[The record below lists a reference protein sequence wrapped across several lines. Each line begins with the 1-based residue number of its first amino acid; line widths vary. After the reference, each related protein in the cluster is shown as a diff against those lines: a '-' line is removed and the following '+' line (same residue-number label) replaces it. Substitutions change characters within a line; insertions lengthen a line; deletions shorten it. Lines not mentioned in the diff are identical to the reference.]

1 MKGIP
6 AFDRLK
12 LRGKM
17 ILIYFL
23 AVFLPIALIGGMLI
37 LRTQSMEREK
47 LERDIFSQFQRI
59 SREMENLFES
69 YELLVNT
76 LGQDRNISELLAGSY
91 DAPIDAQEIYL
102 SVYSKYLETLYVYP
116 DVKQLTYYSGNPTLI
131 SAPPFFV
138 NLEEYLKGTWELQ
151 DFGAASGS

>member
-47 LERDIFSQFQRI
+47 LERDKFI
-59 SREMENLFES
+59 
-69 YELLVNT
+69 
-76 LGQDRNISELLAGSY
+76 
-91 DAPIDAQEIYL
+91 
-102 SVYSKYLETLYVYP
+102 
-116 DVKQLTYYSGNPTLI
+116 
-131 SAPPFFV
+131 
-138 NLEEYLKGTWELQ
+138 
-151 DFGAASGS
+151 

>member
-1 MKGIP
+1 MYEIGNLVGYENIPPTSTWFLKYYGVAPGAFREQYWGAKMKGIP

-59 SREMENLFES
+59 SRNGKF
-69 YELLVNT
+69 
-76 LGQDRNISELLAGSY
+76 I
-91 DAPIDAQEIYL
+91 
-102 SVYSKYLETLYVYP
+102 
-116 DVKQLTYYSGNPTLI
+116 
-131 SAPPFFV
+131 
-138 NLEEYLKGTWELQ
+138 
-151 DFGAASGS
+151 

>member
-37 LRTQSMEREK
+37 LRTQSMER
-47 LERDIFSQFQRI
+47 
-59 SREMENLFES
+59 
-69 YELLVNT
+69 
-76 LGQDRNISELLAGSY
+76 
-91 DAPIDAQEIYL
+91 APWW
-102 SVYSKYLETLYVYP
+102 KRRRR
-116 DVKQLTYYSGNPTLI
+116 SGI
-131 SAPPFFV
+131 RCWS
-138 NLEEYLKGTWELQ
+138 
-151 DFGAASGS
+151 